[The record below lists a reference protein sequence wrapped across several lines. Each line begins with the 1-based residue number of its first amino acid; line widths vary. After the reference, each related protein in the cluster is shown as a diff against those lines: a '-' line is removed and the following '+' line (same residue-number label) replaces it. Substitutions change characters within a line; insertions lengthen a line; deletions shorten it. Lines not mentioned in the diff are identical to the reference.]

1 MATKILVLFAHPAI
15 HRSIV
20 NRRLT
25 RIYIE
30 FDNIR
35 FRDLYDIY
43 PEFMID
49 VEIEQQLL
57 VEHDLIIFH
66 HPIYWYSAPPI
77 LKQWQDLVLRN
88 GFAFGP
94 GGNALN
100 GKYLLSVVSTG
111 QDENA
116 YCDTGVHN
124 YSIRQI
130 MRPFEQTAVYCGMRY
145 LPPFVAFGP
154 MRKINR
160 QRVSENAKNLR
171 KVMIALSNR
180 DFDADALDKLQYINA
195 DMQYFNR
202 LGQDTPDALG

>member
-1 MATKILVLFAHPAI
+1 MANKILVLFAHPAI

-20 NRRLT
+20 NRRLK
-25 RIYIE
+25 RVYIE
-30 FDNIR
+30 FDNIT

-49 VEIEQQLL
+49 TDIEQQLL
-57 VEHDLIIFH
+57 MDHDLIIFH

-94 GGNALN
+94 GGDRLK
-100 GKYLLSVVSTG
+100 GKRLLSVISTG
-111 QDENA
+111 QDHSEYA
-116 YCDTGVHN
+116 EGGMHHFG
-124 YSIRQI
+124 IRQI
-130 MRPFEQTAVYCGMRY
+130 MRPFEQTAVFCGMHY

-160 QRVSENAKNLR
+160 QRISENVKNLR
-171 KVMIALSNR
+171 KVLIALSDN
-180 DFDADALDKLQYINA
+180 DFDTSALDHLEYINS
-195 DMQYFNR
+195 DMQVFNT
-202 LGQDTPDALG
+202 LDQEITNAFG